1 MALWNGYV
9 LLGEG
14 VMVLLVKGYKYY
26 SSLCPFSE
34 DELVCSHR
42 SSSFKRKTFSFDVCF
57 KCPVYER
64 GMLAIE
70 EEDERVMA
78 EIDAIRDQYSVG

>member
-1 MALWNGYV
+1 MALWSGYV
-9 LLGEG
+9 LLEEG

-42 SSSFKRKTFSFDVCF
+42 SSLFKRKTFSFDVCF

-64 GMLAIE
+64 GMLAIG

-78 EIDAIRDQYSVG
+78 EIDAIREQYSVG